1 MADFQKADGM
11 NYAPTSKPKPVV
23 KPGEF
28 VFAAMR
34 LDHGHIYG
42 MCNGLK
48 EAGATLKYV
57 YDPDPN
63 KVKAFLNKYPDVKV
77 ASSEDEILN
86 DPEIKLVAGAAVT
99 SERCAL
105 GLKVMDAGKDY
116 FTDKAPLTTL
126 EQLSAARKKTAETGR
141 KYMVYYS
148 ERLHV
153 ESAVYAGQLIKS
165 GAIGKVIQVLGLG
178 PHRLGAS
185 GRPAWFFEKEK
196 YGGILCDIGSHQ
208 IEQYLFYAGEED
220 GTVSRS
226 RIANYAHPQY
236 PELDDFGDCAING
249 ANGTTF
255 YFRVDWFTPDGLR
268 TWGDGRTIIIGTKG
282 YIEIRKYVDVGT
294 ERDGGNH
301 VFLVNDQGEQ
311 YINATGLTGY
321 PFFGD
326 LILDSLNRTENAMTQ
341 AHAFKAAELCLI
353 AQKQAEMV
361 YQAK

>member
-1 MADFQKADGM
+1 MKNDAANKIARTVENACNVDCRAIRPNQARQLPDCAFCRLCSAEQYRTGRARKCEGIV
-11 NYAPTSKPKPVV
+11 NYAYYQSEKWGGKY
-23 KPGEF
+23 EF
-28 VFAAMR
+28 
-34 LDHGHIYG
+34 L
-42 MCNGLK
+42 CP
-48 EAGATLKYV
+48 AGC
-57 YDPDPN
+57 
-63 KVKAFLNKYPDVKV
+63 AFIAVL
-77 ASSEDEILN
+77 LRQN
-86 DPEIKLVAGAAVT
+86 D
-99 SERCAL
+99 
-105 GLKVMDAGKDY
+105 
-116 FTDKAPLTTL
+116 
-126 EQLSAARKKTAETGR
+126 
-141 KYMVYYS
+141 
-148 ERLHV
+148 
-153 ESAVYAGQLIKS
+153 
-165 GAIGKVIQVLGLG
+165 
-178 PHRLGAS
+178 
-185 GRPAWFFEKEK
+185 
-196 YGGILCDIGSHQ
+196 
-208 IEQYLFYAGEED
+208 ED
-220 GTVSRS
+220 G
-226 RIANYAHPQY
+226 IAMLTGPFLMV
-236 PELDDFGDCAING
+236 ELDDFGDCAING

>member
-1 MADFQKADGM
+1 MA
-11 NYAPTSKPKPVV
+11 
-23 KPGEF
+23 
-28 VFAAMR
+28 
-34 LDHGHIYG
+34 
-42 MCNGLK
+42 
-48 EAGATLKYV
+48 
-57 YDPDPN
+57 
-63 KVKAFLNKYPDVKV
+63 
-77 ASSEDEILN
+77 ASSAI
-86 DPEIKLVAGAAVT
+86 
-99 SERCAL
+99 
-105 GLKVMDAGKDY
+105 
-116 FTDKAPLTTL
+116 
-126 EQLSAARKKTAETGR
+126 SAATKSSSTCSTRARRTAP
-141 KYMVYYS
+141 S
-148 ERLHV
+148 
-153 ESAVYAGQLIKS
+153 
-165 GAIGKVIQVLGLG
+165 
-178 PHRLGAS
+178 
-185 GRPAWFFEKEK
+185 PAAALPTTR
-196 YGGILCDIGSHQ
+196 I
-208 IEQYLFYAGEED
+208 
-220 GTVSRS
+220 RS
-226 RIANYAHPQY
+226 IRS
-236 PELDDFGDCAING
+236 AING